1 LNRHDFGGKQ
11 ELNRQ
16 DAKDTEEEEERGRE
30 EEDGRSIER
39 IEPGE
44 ELDDLAHRVIGAAIE
59 VHRHLGPG
67 FLETVYE
74 EALTIEL
81 RLRDIPFERQKIIVV
96 GYKDAAV
103 GEGKL
108 DLLVDNRLIVGLK
121 AVEALSAIHKA
132 QVISYLRA
140 TRLHLGLLI
149 NFNVPILKN
158 GLQRVILS

>member
-1 LNRHDFGGKQ
+1 VNRVESKEDE

-16 DAKDTEEEEERGRE
+16 DAKFAEEEEERGRE
-30 EEDGRSIER
+30 EEVSRSIET
-39 IEPGE
+39 IEPTE

-67 FLETVYE
+67 FLEGVYE
-74 EALTIEL
+74 EALAIEL
-81 RLRDIPFERQKIIVV
+81 RLRGIPFERQKMIVV
-96 GYKDAAV
+96 GFKGAAV

-108 DLLVDNRLIVGLK
+108 DLLVNDRLIVELK
-121 AVEALSAIHKA
+121 AVESLSAIHKA